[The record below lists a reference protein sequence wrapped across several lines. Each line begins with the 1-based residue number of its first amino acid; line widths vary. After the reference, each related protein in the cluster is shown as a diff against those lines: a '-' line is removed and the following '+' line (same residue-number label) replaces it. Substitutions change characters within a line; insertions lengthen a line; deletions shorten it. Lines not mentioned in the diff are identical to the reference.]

1 MTTIFVPSTSWA
13 IKTVPFNEYKGPKS
27 RKAVIGAQTA
37 TVVSS
42 ASNPAPGSVV
52 TVSATNGYSLKTN
65 LVADHVLQRLEFQ
78 IGANR
83 FVDVGGVLKKNIDLN
98 TGAGDTVGTVA
109 GASGE
114 AVIQSGFSGL
124 SSAISNFR
132 GVQAPPSA
140 GIRTPFMSAMV
151 MFRTAAAPIRP
162 GVLSILGT
170 MEDGVT
176 INVTAGVDGKINSTR
191 VKGRVNYET
200 GLAELYFVNPGDL
213 TPAATIDLTSLGISG
228 VGVLPVSLVRTST
241 LRYNAVSYTYLP
253 LDAEVLGLDPV
264 RLPQDGRVPVYK
276 AGRVIVVHNTKTL
289 APLTVA
295 NNQSVPCGRA
305 NLSRVRVFDSSGVS
319 VTSGFTVNLDT
330 GVVLFTNVAGL
341 AQPVTI
347 EHRIEDESL
356 CAEAQITGDLRL
368 TRAITHSYPVEDTYV
383 SSAMIVKTLQAA
395 ANDSFSQLAWT
406 DEWSDIRIGPVI
418 LANYNQVTYPIEV
431 TNAGAVTERWAIIFT
446 SSTAFRLVGEAVGQ
460 IMTGST
466 SSDLSPVNPATGV
479 PYFTIRQ
486 GGWGSGWSAGNVLR
500 FNTKGANFPM
510 WMARTVLQSQAA
522 APGTDQFTIELRGDV
537 DV

>member
-1 MTTIFVPSTSWA
+1 MANLYSRYTSYV
-13 IKTVPFNEYKGPKS
+13 IKSVPFNEYKGPKN
-27 RKAVIGAQTA
+27 RKAIIGAQTA
-37 TVVSS
+37 IVTSS
-42 ASNPAPGSVV
+42 GSNPAPGSVV
-52 TVSATNGYSLKTN
+52 TVSASNGYFLKSN
-65 LVADHVLQRLEFQ
+65 LVADHVLQRVEFN
-78 IGANR
+78 IGSDR
-83 FVDVGGVLKKNIDLN
+83 FVDVSGNLKKNIDLN
-98 TGAGDTVGTVA
+98 TGLGTTVGTVV

-114 AVIQSGFSGL
+114 VAIQSGFSGL
-124 SSAISNFR
+124 SNVITNFR
-132 GVQAPPSA
+132 GLQAPPSA
-140 GIRTPFMSAMV
+140 GVRTPFMSATA

-162 GVLSILGT
+162 GTLSILGT
-170 MEDGVT
+170 MEDGAT
-176 INVTAGVDGKINSTR
+176 FNVTAGVDGKINSTR
-191 VKGRVNYET
+191 VKGLINYET
-200 GLAELYFVNPGDL
+200 GLCELYFVDPADL
-213 TPAATIDLTSLGISG
+213 TPANNIDLSSLGIAG
-228 VGVLPVSLVRTST
+228 VGTLPVSLVKTST

-289 APLTVA
+289 APQTVA
-295 NNQSVPCGRA
+295 NNQSVSCGRT

-319 VTSGFTVNLDT
+319 VNSGFTVNLDT

-368 TRAITHSYPVEDTYV
+368 TRAITHDYPVEDTYV

-460 IMTGST
+460 IMTGNISA
-466 SSDLSPVNPATGV
+466 DLAPVNPATGV

-500 FNTKGANFPM
+500 FNTKGANFPI

>member
-1 MTTIFVPSTSWA
+1 MSFSDPYKAWL
-13 IKTVPFNEYKGPKS
+13 IKSVPFNEYKGTKA
-27 RKAVIGAQTA
+27 RKAIISAQTA
-37 TVVSS
+37 TVTSS
-42 ASNPAPGSVV
+42 GSNPAPGSVV

-78 IGANR
+78 IGLDR
-83 FVDVGGVLKKNIDLN
+83 FTDVGGVLKKNINLN
-98 TGAGDTVGTVA
+98 TGNGDIVGAVIGTF
-109 GASGE
+109 GE
-114 AVIQSGFSGL
+114 AVVQSGFSGL
-124 SSAISNFR
+124 SSSVSNFR

-140 GIRTPFMSAMV
+140 GIRTPFMSATV
-151 MFRTAAAPIRP
+151 MFRTAAAPIRSST
-162 GVLSILGT
+162 LSILGA

-176 INVTAGVDGKINSTR
+176 FNVTAGIDGKINSTR

-213 TPAATIDLTSLGISG
+213 TPAAEIDLTSLGISG

-253 LDAEVLGLDPV
+253 LDSEVLGLDPV

-295 NNQSVPCGRA
+295 NNQSVPCGRT
-305 NLSRVRVFDSSGVS
+305 NLSRVRVFDSGGVS

-368 TRAITHSYPVEDTYV
+368 TRAITHSYPVEDTYI

-406 DEWSDIRIGPVI
+406 DVWSDVRIGPVI

-460 IMTGST
+460 IMTGNISA
-466 SSDLSPVNPATGV
+466 DLSPVNPATGV

-522 APGTDQFTIELRGDV
+522 AAGTDQFTIELRGDV